1 MGEIIKVGMA
11 DFKVTQLPNQL
22 TTLGLGSCVGICLY
36 DKTTKNIGMAHIMLP
51 SSKDIRNNKNQYKFA
66 DTCLTLMMNALKKKG
81 SKPRNLSAKIAGGAK
96 MFNFTSKN
104 DSMNVGRRNA
114 EAVRELLKQLNIR
127 IVADDCGGNFG
138 RTITFN
144 SKNGDLKV
152 KTIGHGTE
160 II

>member
-36 DKTTKNIGMAHIMLP
+36 DKKTKNIGLAHIMLP
-51 SSKDIRNNKNQYKFA
+51 SSKDIRNNKNKYKFA
-66 DTCLTLMMNALKKKG
+66 DTCLSLMIHELKKLG
-81 SKPRNLSAKIAGGAK
+81 SKPRNLRAKIAGGAK

-104 DSMNVGRRNA
+104 DSMNIGKRNA
-114 EAVRELLKQLNIR
+114 EAVRSLLKQLNIR
-127 IVADDCGGNFG
+127 IVADNCGGTFG
-138 RTITFN
+138 RTITF
-144 SKNGDLKV
+144 SSENGDLKV
-152 KTIGHGTE
+152 KTLGHGTE

>member
-11 DFKVTQLPNQL
+11 DFKVTKLPNQL

-36 DKTTKNIGMAHIMLP
+36 DKKEKNIGMAHIMLP
-51 SSKDIRNNKNQYKFA
+51 SSKDIRNNKNKYKFA
-66 DTCLTLMMNALKKKG
+66 DTCLALMIEDLKKNG
-81 SKPRNLSAKIAGGAK
+81 SNPRNLNAKIAGGAK
-96 MFNFTSKN
+96 MFNFSSKN
-104 DSMNVGRRNA
+104 DSMNVGKRNA
-114 EAVRELLKQLNIR
+114 EAVRSLLKQLNIR
-127 IVADDCGGNFG
+127 IIADDCGGTFG

-144 SKNGDLKV
+144 SENGDLKV